1 MSCARRA
8 VSGPRCLHHE
18 STRKLV
24 EDGISSDPSQT
35 ATATST
41 ILIAR
46 AKVHAEVHT
55 SMQSASVLLAVAHLQ
70 PPRLRAR

>member
-1 MSCARRA
+1 M
-8 VSGPRCLHHE
+8 SGPRCLHHE
-18 STRKLV
+18 STRKLA
-24 EDGISSDPSQT
+24 EDGLSSDPSQT

-46 AKVHAEVHT
+46 AKVHAEVHA
-55 SMQSASVLLAVAHLQ
+55 SVQSASVLLAVAYLQ